1 MLLLVTMPTREAD
14 GKLVCTS
21 NGSAS
26 FLKIPR
32 ISPTY
37 PPYDSID
44 FVPSTHFTFL
54 TFVVTLI
61 TQGIPY

>member
-1 MLLLVTMPTREAD
+1 MLLVTMPTREAD

-32 ISPTY
+32 ISPAY
-37 PPYDSID
+37 PPTTPLILYRQLIS
-44 FVPSTHFTFL
+44 PS
-54 TFVVTLI
+54 
-61 TQGIPY
+61 